1 MHMRPGLRSARYQLG
16 NCGGVCLYAGFLV
29 VSIRRLECRVAV
41 LSLAN
46 QLGRRLRRRGV
57 VNL

>member
-1 MHMRPGLRSARYQLG
+1 MRPGLRSARYQLG
-16 NCGGVCLYAGFLV
+16 NCGGVCLYVGFLV
-29 VSIRRLECRVAV
+29 VSVRRLEYRVAV